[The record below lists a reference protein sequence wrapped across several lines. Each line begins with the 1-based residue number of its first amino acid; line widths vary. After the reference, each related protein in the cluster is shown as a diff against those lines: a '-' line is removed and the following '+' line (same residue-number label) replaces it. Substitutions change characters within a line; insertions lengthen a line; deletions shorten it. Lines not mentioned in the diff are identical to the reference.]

1 MRGQVVNV
9 EISVSDTQR
18 ARAFWSGLFGWEWQ
32 DYSGPTEY
40 HMTRADDTTGVALS
54 NATPETRG
62 TRVYYDVEDIQAGI
76 TQVKELGGQANEA
89 MPVPNMGWFV
99 TCRDPDGND
108 FGLWQSD
115 ESAPM
120 PEGMG

>member
-1 MRGQVVNV
+1 VVNV
-9 EISVSDTQR
+9 EISVSDTER

-32 DYSGPTEY
+32 DFRGPTEY
-40 HMTRADDTTGVALS
+40 PMTRADDATGVALS

-76 TQVKELGGQANEA
+76 TQVKELGGRADEA

-115 ESAPM
+115 EDAPM
-120 PEGMG
+120 PAEMG